1 MQSVEN
7 NHKENL
13 QGSDF
18 MSTFALAN
26 VKPCIPRGV
35 AQPGSAPGL
44 GHFSHPIDLG
54 LLTFKG
60 MESFFYPPYPH
71 VLFAKPTHFITYILA
86 SKKNDVYLHIVS
98 FVG

>member
-13 QGSDF
+13 HGSDF

-44 GHFSHPIDLG
+44 GPGGRRF
-54 LLTFKG
+54 
-60 MESFFYPPYPH
+60 ESCRPDIF
-71 VLFAKPTHFITYILA
+71 
-86 SKKNDVYLHIVS
+86 HIQS
-98 FVG
+98 T